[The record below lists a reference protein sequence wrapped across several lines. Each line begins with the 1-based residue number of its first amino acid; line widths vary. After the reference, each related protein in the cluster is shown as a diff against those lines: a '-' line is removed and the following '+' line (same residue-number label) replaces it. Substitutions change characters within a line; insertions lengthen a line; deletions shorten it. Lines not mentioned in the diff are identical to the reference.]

1 LNHLTTPEFWAS
13 YRVLSPEVQALADK
27 QYALLLENSRH
38 PSLHF
43 KKVGRYFS
51 VRVNDDFRSLG
62 VEVPEGIL
70 WFWIGP
76 HREYERIIR

>member
-1 LNHLTTPEFWAS
+1 LNHLTTPEFWAL
-13 YRVLSPEVQALADK
+13 YHALSPEIQALADK
-27 QYALLLENSRH
+27 QYALLLENPRH

>member
-1 LNHLTTPEFWAS
+1 
-13 YRVLSPEVQALADK
+13 
-27 QYALLLENSRH
+27 
-38 PSLHF
+38 
-43 KKVGRYFS
+43 
-51 VRVNDDFRSLG
+51 LG

>member
-1 LNHLTTPEFWAS
+1 LNHLTTPEFWAL
-13 YRVLSPEVQALADK
+13 YQKLSREIQALADK
-27 QYALLLENSRH
+27 QYALLLENPRH

-62 VEVPEGIL
+62 VEIPEGIL
-70 WFWIGP
+70 WFWIGR
-76 HREYERIIR
+76 HDEYLRIIK

>member
-13 YRVLSPEVQALADK
+13 YQDLSPEIQALADK

-62 VEVPEGIL
+62 VEIPEGIL

>member
-1 LNHLTTPEFWAS
+1 LTTPEFWAA
-13 YRVLSPEVQALADK
+13 YHALPPEIQALADK

-51 VRVNDDFRSLG
+51 VRVNDNFRSLG
-62 VEVPEGIL
+62 VEVPEGVL
-70 WFWIGP
+70 WFWIGS
-76 HREYERIIR
+76 HNEYERLIR